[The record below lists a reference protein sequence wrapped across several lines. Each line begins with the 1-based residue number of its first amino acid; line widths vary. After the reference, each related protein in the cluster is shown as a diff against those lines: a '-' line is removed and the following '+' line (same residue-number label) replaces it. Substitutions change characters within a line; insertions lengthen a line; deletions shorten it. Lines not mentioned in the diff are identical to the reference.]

1 MICKKLNG
9 SDGALL
15 TLTVDGD
22 KVELSIKFGTKG
34 SMAMFMGTFKV
45 EGFVDFGQS
54 LTLNERA
61 ESDFASQLKS
71 DAITHAKL
79 LRGDFNNL

>member
-34 SMAMFMGTFKV
+34 SMAMFMGTFKT
-45 EGFVDFGQS
+45 EDLIELGQS

-61 ESDFASQLKS
+61 DFSDQIKS

>member
-15 TLTVDGD
+15 TMTVDGD

-45 EGFVDFGQS
+45 EGFIDFGQS

-61 ESDFASQLKS
+61 DFADQIKS

>member
-15 TLTVDGD
+15 TMTVDGD

-61 ESDFASQLKS
+61 DFASQIKS

>member
-61 ESDFASQLKS
+61 DFSDQIKS